1 MHNRL
6 FDELC
11 DILDEMEQKGKLSAS
26 DIQII
31 DWATHAKKSMLAV
44 EEMMGGYSN
53 NYSGRRYGGSY
64 DDGSYDDGSYRGNS
78 YARGRGR
85 NAKRDSMGRYASE
98 GRSYRGY
105 SRDAK
110 EDFLNEMRGM
120 MENAPDDNTRQSI
133 QRMLNQIEQG

>member
-1 MHNRL
+1 MHDRL
-6 FDELC
+6 FDKLC
-11 DILDEMEQKGKLSAS
+11 DILEEIEQKPNLSAS

-31 DWATHAKKSMLAV
+31 DWITHAKKSMLAT
-44 EEMMGGYSN
+44 EEMMDGGYSN

-64 DDGSYDDGSYRGNS
+64 DGSYDDGSYRGMS

-85 NAKRDSMGRYASE
+85 NAKRDSMGRYARD

-110 EDFLNEMRGM
+110 EDFMNEMRSM
-120 MENAPDDNTRQSI
+120 MDSAPDDNTRQSI
-133 QRMLNQIEQG
+133 QRMISQMEQD